1 MPVKR
6 TLPKTEEKKSG
17 YQGYKCYV
25 SFHPASVL
33 MGGFQFEEKI
43 VEDFRRFTQDSLQ
56 PPRGAAPKTASKRI
70 GFDTEYD
77 SSGRLLT
84 VGVADSRRAAAFE
97 TSDAKYKKQIAPV
110 IKKAKILVGHSV
122 GGDLDHLVKL
132 GLAKEEWLAGF
143 NIRDSLL
150 LARMFDEN
158 RGKGGYGLEALL
170 LAEKNFAPWKAET
183 EKLIKAT
190 GNAADWTPEQRIAR
204 CRLDAWAT
212 HVLAEHFE
220 KKLKEKQ

>member
-1 MPVKR
+1 
-6 TLPKTEEKKSG
+6 
-17 YQGYKCYV
+17 
-25 SFHPASVL
+25 

-43 VEDFRRFTQDSLQ
+43 VEDFKRFTIRELAG
-56 PPRGAAPKTASKRI
+56 PRAGLPRKTSSRI

-84 VGVADSRRAAAFE
+84 VGVADAHNAEAYETAFPE
-97 TSDAKYKKQIAPV
+97 YKNAVKAV
-110 IKKAKILVGHSV
+110 VKKAKVLVGHSV

-132 GLAKEEWLAGF
+132 GLAKNEWLAGF

-170 LAEKNFAPWKAET
+170 ISEFNFAPWKAET

-190 GNAADWTPEQRIAR
+190 GNAADWTPEQRVAR

-212 HVLAEHFE
+212 HILAEHFE
-220 KKLKEKQ
+220 RKLNG

>member
-1 MPVKR
+1 LKTLADLRGHSWQDHERLSLGKLQDALALIQNTIQAADYLRSELRMLVLPRPAATAYETNSTEHKAIKPV
-6 TLPKTEEKKSG
+6 
-17 YQGYKCYV
+17 V
-25 SFHPASVL
+25 
-33 MGGFQFEEKI
+33 
-43 VEDFRRFTQDSLQ
+43 
-56 PPRGAAPKTASKRI
+56 
-70 GFDTEYD
+70 
-77 SSGRLLT
+77 
-84 VGVADSRRAAAFE
+84 
-97 TSDAKYKKQIAPV
+97 
-110 IKKAKILVGHSV
+110 KKAKVLVGHSV

-132 GLAKEEWLAGF
+132 GLAKNEWLAGF

-170 LAEKNFAPWKAET
+170 ISEFNFAPWKGET

-212 HVLAEHFE
+212 HILADHFE
-220 KKLKEKQ
+220 KKLSQGKKDDGDDS